1 MIRVRVRH
9 LAAVD
14 PLRELASTAQLM
26 ASVARGRERGEG
38 GALQLATLRGEG
50 LALGRY
56 QRIACVLATSP
67 GPSDPGQRS
76 TNVVRRLTGGH
87 ATAYGDGILSLSLI
101 LPAPSA
107 WLPAAERIPAEKL
120 LNRYVRGLLRA
131 LSALGAPAFYPGRD
145 CVIVAAR
152 PVAYVSCE
160 RDAAGVCLVQAIVGL
175 SRSFRVEQSGPSGPE
190 EEEALVQPT
199 ALVELVRGPADLG
212 RRLGEELLG
221 AYAARHGL
229 SLDDSPPSELE
240 AQAVTEREARLRVQ
254 GLREDSLEEMVG
266 SGPFT
271 TPIGSLEAYVALDQ
285 SRTLQRVRLFG
296 DFIADSAGVAELED
310 ALRMRPAQWDSV
322 DAAVERILGDAEH
335 FTLGLRERQT
345 VTHAVLEAAR
355 RAAGP
360 EAVA

>member
-38 GALQLATLRGEG
+38 GAIQLAMLRGEA

-56 QRIACVLATSP
+56 QQLAAPPGEPDPTRSP
-67 GPSDPGQRS
+67 
-76 TNVVRRLTGGH
+76 TNLVRRWTGGH
-87 ATAYGDGILSLSLI
+87 ATAYGDGILSVSLI
-101 LPAPSA
+101 LPGPSA
-107 WLPAAERIPAEKL
+107 WLPAAEKIPAEKL

-131 LSALGAPAFYPGRD
+131 FSSLGAPAFYPGRD
-145 CVIVAAR
+145 CVTVAAR

-160 RDAAGVCLVQAIVGL
+160 RDAMGVCLVQAIVGL
-175 SRSFRVEQSGPSGPE
+175 SRPYSVEKSTRPLPE
-190 EEEALVQPT
+190 GEASALPT
-199 ALVELVRGPADLG
+199 SLADLLRG
-212 RRLGEELLG
+212 SAGLEERLGEALLS

-229 SLDDSPPSELE
+229 SLDASPPSELE
-240 AQAVTEREARLRVQ
+240 SQAVSEREARLRAH
-254 GLREDSLEEMVG
+254 GPKEDPVAEMVG
-266 SGPFT
+266 SGLFA
-271 TPIGSLEAYVALDQ
+271 TPMGALEVFVALEQ
-285 SRTLQRVRLFG
+285 SRTLRRVRIFG
-296 DFIADSAGVAELED
+296 DFIADSAGVAELEE
-310 ALRMRPAQWDSV
+310 ALRMRPADWHSV
-322 DAAVERILGDAEH
+322 DGAVERVLGRPEH
-335 FTLGLRERQT
+335 FSFGLRERQT

>member
-38 GALQLATLRGEG
+38 GAIQLAMLRGEA

-56 QRIACVLATSP
+56 QRLARALATPLGEPDPTQSP
-67 GPSDPGQRS
+67 A
-76 TNVVRRLTGGH
+76 NLVRRWTGGH
-87 ATAYGDGILSLSLI
+87 ATAYGDGILSVSLI
-101 LPAPSA
+101 LPGPSA
-107 WLPAAERIPAEKL
+107 WLPAAEKIPAEKL
-120 LNRYVRGLLRA
+120 LNRHVRGLLRA
-131 LSALGAPAFYPGRD
+131 FSALGAPAFYPGRD
-145 CVIVAAR
+145 CVTVAAR

-160 RDAAGVCLVQAIVGL
+160 RDATGVCLVQAIVGL
-175 SRSFRVEQSGPSGPE
+175 SRPCSVEQSAPPLPE
-190 EEEALVQPT
+190 GDAAALPASLADLVGGSAGLGECLSEALLT
-199 ALVELVRGPADLG
+199 
-212 RRLGEELLG
+212 

-229 SLDDSPPSELE
+229 ALDASPPSELE
-240 AQAVTEREARLRVQ
+240 LQAVSEREARLRAH
-254 GLREDSLEEMVG
+254 GSREDSVAEMVG
-266 SGPFT
+266 SGLFA
-271 TPIGSLEAYVALDQ
+271 TPIGGLEAFVALEQ
-285 SRTLQRVRLFG
+285 SRTLRRVRIFG
-296 DFIADSAGVAELED
+296 DFIADSAGVAELEE
-310 ALRMRPAQWDSV
+310 ALRMRPADWHSV
-322 DAAVERILGDAEH
+322 DGAVERVLGGPEH